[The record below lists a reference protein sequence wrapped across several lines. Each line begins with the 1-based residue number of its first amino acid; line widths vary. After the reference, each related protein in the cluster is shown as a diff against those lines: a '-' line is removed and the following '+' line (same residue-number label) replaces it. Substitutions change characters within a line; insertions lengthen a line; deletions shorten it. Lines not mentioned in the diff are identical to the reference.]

1 MPTWLVFLAHL
12 LSWLIY
18 SHARAIVAE
27 DDSTSELTPA
37 EIAGIAVGSTAG
49 LVLISGVVY
58 KTFISTSS
66 GSVLGQ
72 QLL

>member
-1 MPTWLVFLAHL
+1 MPSCTPTWLGNQKC
-12 LSWLIY
+12 
-18 SHARAIVAE
+18 VAE
-27 DDSTSELTPA
+27 SDSTSELTPA